1 MHGAVVSVE
10 LPASFL
16 VPYMINSKL
25 VQKSILSKLTHDG
38 NSVCPKNPILVAYL
52 LQLGAD
58 PNLGPGCSGTY
69 GHPLGKQLIPDSG
82 STLRGAVRQGSLE
95 CLTLLIHAGGDW
107 ANAKLMH
114 PAIESRDVTVIAHV
128 LHLGA
133 DVDEADDLFKT
144 GYPIYRTPL
153 LRAIKLGDTDA
164 VAFLLEKGANVMK
177 AGHDGFTPLDIV
189 KMECCGGRSPCR
201 VGMHGRDILPEVRDL
216 IEKAVERARSLGVST
231 DGKQALLLEGHETT
245 E

>member
-1 MHGAVVSVE
+1 MC
-10 LPASFL
+10 
-16 VPYMINSKL
+16 PY
-25 VQKSILSKLTHDG
+25 
-38 NSVCPKNPILVAYL
+38 NPTLVAYL

-69 GHPLGKQLIPDSG
+69 GHPLGRQLIPDSG

-95 CLTLLIHAGGDW
+95 CLTLLIQAGGDW

-164 VAFLLEKGANVMK
+164 VAFLLENGANVMK

-201 VGMHGRDILPEVRDL
+201 VGMHGRDILPEIRDL
-216 IEKAVERARSLGVST
+216 I
-231 DGKQALLLEGHETT
+231 
-245 E
+245 

>member
-1 MHGAVVSVE
+1 
-10 LPASFL
+10 
-16 VPYMINSKL
+16 
-25 VQKSILSKLTHDG
+25 
-38 NSVCPKNPILVAYL
+38 VCPYNRTLVAHL
-52 LQLGAD
+52 LRLGAD

-69 GHPLGKQLIPDSG
+69 GHPLGTRLIPDSG
-82 STLRGAVRQGSLE
+82 SSLRGAVRQGSLE
-95 CLTLLIHAGGDW
+95 CLTLLIQAGGNL
-107 ANAKLMH
+107 AKAKLMH

-133 DVDEADDLFKT
+133 DVDETDDLFKT

-164 VAFLLEKGANVMK
+164 VAFLLENGANVMK
-177 AGHDGFTPLDIV
+177 AGYDGFTPLDIV

-201 VGMHGRDILPEVRDL
+201 VGMHGRDILPEIRDL

-231 DGKQALLLEGHETT
+231 DGKQAPLLEGHETA